1 MDNSECLTAIAR
13 GEPKKR
19 LSFAWRTAGERSLDS
34 ECFASPAELTVSKR
48 ELLFLGKVQM
58 VRWPPKDGQP
68 EQEVEV
74 RLRLHRAC
82 KA

>member
-1 MDNSECLTAIAR
+1 MDFKLCSDDETR
-13 GEPKKR
+13 
-19 LSFAWRTAGERSLDS
+19 FAWARAYLVRAATS
-34 ECFASPAELTVSKR
+34 
-48 ELLFLGKVQM
+48 

-74 RLRLHRAC
+74 RLMRHRAC

>member
-1 MDNSECLTAIAR
+1 MDFKLCSED
-13 GEPKKR
+13 EKR
-19 LSFAWRTAGERSLDS
+19 FAWARAYLVRAATS
-34 ECFASPAELTVSKR
+34 
-48 ELLFLGKVQM
+48 